1 MFSIS
6 IDSKSVCVVSGEG
19 PAVRVPRPLL
29 SFRWL
34 FLVLALGIGEVQAH
48 SPWSQYQVYRQ
59 EHLLIMSA
67 RVDQPTYEYS
77 LLLIDAINEVLPEA
91 SARPARAKDWVRVHS
106 LFKTKQIPLVLLSSE
121 NANGLISGSGPFAGE
136 AAIDAVVLYRFGDL
150 MLLAQPD
157 FPEGHA
163 WLVTNAII
171 RQQSSL
177 PGAIDP
183 TVMLGQNDL
192 HQGARSALQGK
203 PLNP

>member
-1 MFSIS
+1 
-6 IDSKSVCVVSGEG
+6 
-19 PAVRVPRPLL
+19 
-29 SFRWL
+29 
-34 FLVLALGIGEVQAH
+34 LGIGEVQAH

-59 EHLLIMSA
+59 EHLLIMST

-136 AAIDAVVLYRFGDL
+136 AAVDAVVLYRFGDL

-177 PGAIDP
+177 PGAVDP

>member
-6 IDSKSVCVVSGEG
+6 IDSKSVCVVLGEG
-19 PAVRVPRPLL
+19 RAVRVPR
-29 SFRWL
+29 SFSYSTW
-34 FLVLALGIGEVQAH
+34 LVLVLVMAIGKAQAH

-59 EHLLIMSA
+59 EHLLIMST

-136 AAIDAVVLYRFGDL
+136 SAVNAVVLYRFGDL
-150 MLLAQPD
+150 ILLAQPD

-177 PGAIDP
+177 PGTVDP
-183 TVMLGQNDL
+183 TVMLGQDNL
-192 HQGARSALQGK
+192 HQGSRSALQGK